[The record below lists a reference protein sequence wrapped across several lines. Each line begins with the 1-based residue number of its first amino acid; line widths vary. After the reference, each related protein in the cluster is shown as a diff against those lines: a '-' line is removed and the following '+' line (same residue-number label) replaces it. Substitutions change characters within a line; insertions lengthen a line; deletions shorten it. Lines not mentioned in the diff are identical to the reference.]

1 MLLSFT
7 AFKNFNPHHREG
19 GDMAFLGQC
28 KHDLDF
34 NPHHREGGDET
45 AAVVRLSMWISIHTT
60 AKVVTQLY
68 PREMH
73 C

>member
-45 AAVVRLSMWISIHTT
+45 AAVGRGSIGIS
-60 AKVVTQLY
+60 
-68 PREMH
+68 
-73 C
+73 